1 MAKLSEMTIG
11 ELWAL
16 FPIFLV
22 AYKKEWQD
30 YYQEEKVILLGTIK
44 PVSYLRIAHIGST
57 AVKGIYAKNIVD
69 ILLEV
74 EQDDFMLCLSKLKNE
89 GYILMDQQS
98 NRASFN
104 KGYSEQ
110 GFLEKVYHIHLRV
123 KGDHDELYFRDYLL
137 EHEDVARRYE
147 ALKLSLWK
155 MFEHDR
161 DGYTNAKRD
170 FILDI
175 TKKAK
180 EIYQNR
186 YE

>member
-74 EQDDFMLCLSKLKNE
+74 EQEDFMLCLSKLK
-89 GYILMDQQS
+89 
-98 NRASFN
+98 
-104 KGYSEQ
+104 K
-110 GFLEKVYHIHLRV
+110 
-123 KGDHDELYFRDYLL
+123 
-137 EHEDVARRYE
+137 
-147 ALKLSLWK
+147 
-155 MFEHDR
+155 
-161 DGYTNAKRD
+161 
-170 FILDI
+170 
-175 TKKAK
+175 
-180 EIYQNR
+180 
-186 YE
+186 